1 MLIYAGLVMIFLG
14 LIQLMSK
21 KAMVGIGVGIHL
33 VLFGLIVIF
42 VRTSIYSEEPKSGLV
57 FSLLLMVSTL
67 IQMGVLYSVSSRLY
81 YLKKS
86 TQIKYISEI
95 ENK

>member
-1 MLIYAGLVMIFLG
+1 
-14 LIQLMSK
+14 
-21 KAMVGIGVGIHL
+21 
-33 VLFGLIVIF
+33 
-42 VRTSIYSEEPKSGLV
+42 
-57 FSLLLMVSTL
+57 MVSTL